1 MRRPQRNTIIRGRR
15 RSRGTSHYRG
25 EEQAESCE
33 VGDLLRGSRKGSG
46 VWKGAAACRL
56 SGGREPVQVCVAGRR
71 GSQKQPPPMMRAKGK
86 RKKSLNVG
94 SGGKR
99 RERTTRPPTSSP
111 HLAREGGDLGKF
123 KTN

>member
-33 VGDLLRGSRKGSG
+33 VGEFTPREQERIRGLESSSCPQTQWWEGASAG
-46 VWKGAAACRL
+46 VRGGGAVRSKL
-56 SGGREPVQVCVAGRR
+56 
-71 GSQKQPPPMMRAKGK
+71 PPPMMRANSK

-111 HLAREGGDLGKF
+111 RLAREGGDLGKF
-123 KTN
+123 